1 MKRWFFC
8 LLLVATT
15 LLLSSCIGIESD
27 IRIRQDGS
35 GVLTLSYTISQF
47 IKNIDAGRSEKQLPL
62 PVNEEEFRRSAE
74 RIDGLRL
81 TDLEQREDEENIYIQ
96 AELEFDSVEAVNA
109 LGRDGQLGISLET
122 QGGTTTFRQLI
133 YQGQQGEEITEESLE
148 MIETFFDGYELVYS
162 VTVPSEVRDHSLGV
176 LAANGRTVTYTVT
189 IPEILKNPEPLVLEV
204 IW

>member
-8 LLLVATT
+8 AAVAVT

-35 GVLTLSYTISQF
+35 GVLTLSYTVSQF
-47 IKNIDAGRSEKQLPL
+47 IKNIDAGRSEKRLPL

-74 RIDGLRL
+74 RVDGLRL
-81 TDLEQREDEENIYIQ
+81 TDLQEREDEENIHIQ
-96 AELEFDSVEAVNA
+96 AKLEFDSVEAVNA
-109 LGRDGQLGISLET
+109 LGSDGQLGITLET
-122 QGGTTTFRQLI
+122 RDGTTTFRQLV

-148 MIETFFDGYELVYS
+148 MIETFFEGYELVYS
-162 VTVPSEVRDHSLGV
+162 VTAPAQVRDHTLGV
-176 LAANGRTVTYTVT
+176 LSPDGRTVTYRVTV
-189 IPEILKNPEPLVLEV
+189 PEILKTPEPLVLEV

>member
-8 LLLVATT
+8 VPVIIVA
-15 LLLSSCIGIESD
+15 LLSSCIGIESD

-35 GVLTLSYTISQF
+35 GVLTLSYTVSQF

-74 RIDGLRL
+74 SIEGLRL
-81 TDLEQREDEENIYIQ
+81 TDLKEREDEENIYIQ

-109 LGRDGQLGISLET
+109 LGREGQLGITLET
-122 QGGTTTFRQLI
+122 QGGTTTFSQLI
-133 YQGQQGEEITEESLE
+133 YEGQQGEEIGEDSLE
-148 MIETFFDGYELVYS
+148 MIQTFFEGYELVYS
-162 VTVPSEVRDHSLGV
+162 VTVPAEVRDHTLGE
-176 LAANGRTVTYTVT
+176 LSPDGRTVTYSVTV
-189 IPEILKNPEPLVLEV
+189 PEILTSSEPLVLQV

>member
-1 MKRWFFC
+1 MKRWFFFVP
-8 LLLVATT
+8 VAIAV
-15 LLLSSCIGIESD
+15 LLSSCIGIESD

-74 RIDGLRL
+74 RIEGLRL
-81 TDLEQREDEENIYIQ
+81 TDLEQREDDENVYIQ

-109 LGRDGQLGISLET
+109 LGRNGQIGITLET

-133 YQGQQGEEITEESLE
+133 YEGQEGEEVTEESLE
-148 MIETFFDGYELVYS
+148 MLETFFDGYELVYS
-162 VTVPSEVRDHSLGV
+162 VTVPAEVREHTLGV
-176 LAANGRTVTYTVT
+176 LAPDGRTVTYTITV
-189 IPEILKNPEPLVLEV
+189 PEILKAPEPLVLEV

>member
-8 LLLVATT
+8 VTVIIVA
-15 LLLSSCIGIESD
+15 LLSSCIGIESD

-35 GVLTLSYTISQF
+35 GVLTLSYTVSQF

-74 RIDGLRL
+74 SIEGLRL
-81 TDLEQREDEENIYIQ
+81 TDLKEREDEENIYIQ

-109 LGRDGQLGISLET
+109 LGREGQLGITLET
-122 QGGTTTFRQLI
+122 QGGTTTFSQLI
-133 YQGQQGEEITEESLE
+133 YEGQQGEEIGEDSLE
-148 MIETFFDGYELVYS
+148 MIQTFFEGYELVYS
-162 VTVPSEVRDHSLGV
+162 VTVPAEVRDHTLGE
-176 LAANGRTVTYTVT
+176 LSPDGRTVTYSVTV
-189 IPEILKNPEPLVLEV
+189 PEILTSSEPLVLEV

>member
-1 MKRWFFC
+1 MKHWLFC
-8 LLLVATT
+8 LLLSATT

-74 RIDGLRL
+74 QIEGLRL
-81 TDLEQREDEENIYIQ
+81 TDLEQREDEENIYIR
-96 AELEFDSVEAVNA
+96 AEMEFDSVEAVNA

-148 MIETFFDGYELVYS
+148 MIETFFKGYELVYS
-162 VTVPSEVRDHSLGV
+162 VTVPSEVTDHSLGV
-176 LAANGRTVTYTVT
+176 LAPNGRTVTYSATV
-189 IPEILKNPEPLVLEV
+189 PEILKEPEPLVLEV

>member
-8 LLLVATT
+8 LSVAIA

-35 GVLTLSYTISQF
+35 GVLTLSYTVSQF

-62 PVNEEEFRRSAE
+62 PVNGDEFRRSAE
-74 RIDGLRL
+74 RVDGLRL
-81 TDLEQREDEENIYIQ
+81 TGLEEQEDEENIYIQ
-96 AELEFDSVEAVNA
+96 AELEFDSVDAVNA

-148 MIETFFDGYELVYS
+148 MIATFFEGYELVYS
-162 VTVPSEVRDHSLGV
+162 VTVPAQVRDHSLGV
-176 LAANGRTVTYTVT
+176 LAPDGRTVTYTVT
-189 IPEILKNPEPLVLEV
+189 VPEILKNLEPLVLEV
-204 IW
+204 TW